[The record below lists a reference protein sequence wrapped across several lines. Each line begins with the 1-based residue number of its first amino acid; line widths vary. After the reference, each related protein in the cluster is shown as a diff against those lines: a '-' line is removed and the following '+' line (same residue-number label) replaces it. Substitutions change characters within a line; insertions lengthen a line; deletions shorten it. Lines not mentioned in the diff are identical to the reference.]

1 MTDKTDKIKYRI
13 RMKSE
18 RSERVQAVIKSMTGY
33 GRSEQEAAGRTVLVE
48 IKSVNH
54 KFFECSCRVPRGY
67 SFLEEKLRSYIQGR
81 ISRGKVDVAVSV
93 VSQREGDARVVLN
106 HGLAAGYLHALRELA
121 QNYQLRDDL
130 SLSTL
135 AAYSDLFTVTPVPED
150 EDGVWDAVRQVTEQA
165 LSDFLTMRQREG
177 QSMQEDVERRIGNI
191 FAMVERVEARSKET
205 VAEYQKKLEARLRE
219 ILENVELD
227 DQRLLMEAAIFADK
241 TAVAEE
247 TVRLRSHLDQM
258 KLLLR
263 QDGPAGRKLDFL
275 TQEMNREANTIGSK
289 AMDAQIAHI
298 VVEMKAEIEKI
309 REQIQN
315 ME

>member
-1 MTDKTDKIKYRI
+1 M
-13 RMKSE
+13 
-18 RSERVQAVIKSMTGY
+18 
-33 GRSEQEAAGRTVLVE
+33 
-48 IKSVNH
+48 
-54 KFFECSCRVPRGY
+54 
-67 SFLEEKLRSYIQGR
+67 
-81 ISRGKVDVAVSV
+81 
-93 VSQREGDARVVLN
+93 VLN

-135 AAYSDLFTVTPVPED
+135 AAYPDLFTVTPVPED